1 MSKQRKIFLAMAAFI
16 VAMSVTFIALTHLVV
31 RESFQAIVEDAKGK
45 EIDDLALELIRYYRD
60 NGESWGDSSDIGVSL
75 PQLPAPVNPAAGYV
89 LLDRDGREIAVQGE
103 ISKPVAM
110 TLGFERSL
118 RNEGTTIGVLHYYD
132 AEVASLSKL
141 RLGIPIS
148 ILMLL
153 IVAAVIFILISL
165 LVAYWISRRLTAP
178 LRHLIPAIQ
187 RVGSGEYGI
196 GVPVTT
202 KDEFGI
208 VAEAFNSMSAELRRT
223 EEVRRSLVAD
233 VAHELRTPLTIVQG
247 KLDMLQQ
254 GGEPIPP
261 EQLLPLQD
269 ELIRLTRLVDDLHQ
283 LSLAEAR
290 KLPIDPQP
298 TDMTALLERLIE
310 RVSFAAD
317 DKRIRIELAAAPDE
331 AMADVDPNRMAQV
344 FMNLLMNAIRYTPED
359 GSIRVEIEPGHGGAS
374 RLDAGGLAHGM
385 LRIVVRDTG
394 PGIAPDHLPHL
405 FNRFY
410 RTDEARDRNRGGMG
424 LGLAITKAFV
434 LAHGGTVDVESTLGE
449 GTAFIVQLPSYS
461 NHKIR

>member
-45 EIDDLALELIRYYRD
+45 EIDDLAFELIRYYRD
-60 NGESWGDSSDIGVSL
+60 NGESWGGKNAPAGPL
-75 PQLPAPVNPAAGYV
+75 AELPAPASANAGYV
-89 LLDRDGREIAVQGE
+89 LFDREGREVAVIGG
-103 ISKPVAM
+103 ISKPIAM
-110 TLGFERSL
+110 ALGFERSL
-118 RNEGTTIGVLHYYD
+118 RDGGASIGELHYYD
-132 AEVASLSKL
+132 PEVANLSKL
-141 RLGIPIS
+141 RQGIPIS
-148 ILMLL
+148 ILLLL
-153 IVAAVIFILISL
+153 IVAAVVFILISL
-165 LVAYWISRRLTAP
+165 LVAYWIARKLTAP
-178 LRHLIPAIQ
+178 LRHLIPAIK
-187 RVGSGEYGI
+187 RVGGGEYGI

-208 VAEAFNSMSAELRRT
+208 VAESFNAMSAELRRT

-247 KLDMLQQ
+247 KLDLLQQ
-254 GGEPIPP
+254 GGDAVEP

-298 TDMTALLERLIE
+298 TDMKALLERLIE
-310 RVSFAAD
+310 RVSFAAE
-317 DKRIRIELAAAPDE
+317 DKRIRIGLAAAE
-331 AMADVDPNRMAQV
+331 SSAKADVDPNRMSQV
-344 FMNLLMNAIRYTPED
+344 FMNLLMNAIRYTPEG
-359 GSIRVEIEPGHGGAS
+359 GSIQVTVETGQRSAEP
-374 RLDAGGLAHGM
+374 DAGAFPAQGM

-394 PGIAPDHLPHL
+394 PGIAPEHLPHL

-410 RTDEARDRNRGGMG
+410 RTDESRDRSHGGMG
-424 LGLAITKAFV
+424 LGLAIAQAFV
-434 LAHGGTVDVESTLGE
+434 LAHGGTIAAESELGK
-449 GTAFIVQLPSYS
+449 GAAFIVQLPSYS
-461 NHKIR
+461 NHTIR